1 MATVEEIEKRIGAQH
16 FLDFFTRIDEEL
28 MQVIELLVQI
38 RDKPITLQA
47 QQVSVEAQPDFITP
61 QRRDWCWRVIRL
73 PDKTLA
79 PLSEETLY
87 YEERAGWL
95 YWAFLSCDNPYLT
108 VNLDLESEPGKLEL
122 QVNPKMLYDWGFSA
136 SVGGFRVIR
145 YDDSAKVYTVEF
157 APGTLSA
164 FGTPYRD
171 KIRCWLTN
179 PTTSAIKYTFQAWL
193 IQLQRVD

>member
-1 MATVEEIEKRIGAQH
+1 
-16 FLDFFTRIDEEL
+16 
-28 MQVIELLVQI
+28 
-38 RDKPITLQA
+38 
-47 QQVSVEAQPDFITP
+47 
-61 QRRDWCWRVIRL
+61 
-73 PDKTLA
+73 
-79 PLSEETLY
+79 
-87 YEERAGWL
+87 
-95 YWAFLSCDNPYLT
+95 LT

-122 QVNPKMLYDWGFSA
+122 QVNPKMLYDWGFNA

-145 YDDSAKVYTVEF
+145 YDDAAGVYTVEF

-179 PTTSAIKYTFQAWL
+179 PTQLPIKYTFQAWL